1 MTPNNKIEIPHGY
14 KDSALGIIPQE
25 WEVKRLGEVVDYK
38 KGFAFKNEQY
48 KDNGVR
54 IIRIS
59 DTDSKGIKEVDVPIY
74 LDVNEYE
81 KHSEYTLHAGD
92 IVVRT
97 VGSRPPLYDS
107 MVGKTIAIS
116 DKYNGCLLNQ
126 NMVVLYPKD
135 VVSNLL
141 FGTIK
146 TDRYI
151 RYIESIVRGNA
162 NQVSITLD
170 DLFQFQVIIPP
181 LAEQKRIAE
190 VLDEWD
196 KAIELQAKL
205 VERLQ
210 TRKRALMQQ
219 LLTPLRRLP
228 NFTQSWQKVKLGEI
242 ATIKKGVQVN
252 KIELGLEGKYPTIN
266 GGIEPSGYSDD
277 YNTAANT
284 ITISEGG
291 NSCGY
296 VSYITTNFWRGG
308 HCYAAFEKSII
319 YKIFLFQILKYKES
333 EIMALRV
340 GSGLPNIQIKPLE
353 KFKLTIPSLDE
364 QKAIAEVLS
373 EADNEIAIADRK
385 LTALR
390 TQKRALMQQLLT
402 GKKRLKI

>member
-1 MTPNNKIEIPHGY
+1 MTNNNKEMPFGY
-14 KDSALGIIPQE
+14 KDSPLGLIPQE
-25 WEVKRLGEVVDYK
+25 WEVKRLGEVCSIDSKSLTSKTPPDYTFEYISLSDVDSEYFEIK
-38 KGFAFKNEQY
+38 TSKQIFASAPSRARRIVSGGDILMSTVRPNLQGFSKMPYGINNIVASTGFAVLTPKECYGDYIFTFLFSDK
-48 KDNGVR
+48 
-54 IIRIS
+54 IS
-59 DTDSKGIKEVDVPIY
+59 KQF
-74 LDVNEYE
+74 YE
-81 KHSEYTLHAGD
+81 L
-92 IVVRT
+92 V
-97 VGSRPPLYDS
+97 VGSNYPAVNSSDVANLKIAVPPL
-107 MVGKTIAIS
+107 
-116 DKYNGCLLNQ
+116 
-126 NMVVLYPKD
+126 
-135 VVSNLL
+135 
-141 FGTIK
+141 
-146 TDRYI
+146 
-151 RYIESIVRGNA
+151 E
-162 NQVSITLD
+162 
-170 DLFQFQVIIPP
+170 
-181 LAEQKRIAE
+181 EQRRIAE
-190 VLDEWD
+190 VLGEWD

-210 TRKRALMQQ
+210 TRKHALMQQ

-228 NFTQSWQKVKLGEI
+228 DFTQPWQKVKLGEI

-308 HCYAAFEKSII
+308 HCYAAFEKSRI
-319 YKIFLFQILKYKES
+319 YKVFLFQILKYKES
-333 EIMALRV
+333 EIMTLRV

-373 EADNEIAIADRK
+373 KSDKEIAIAERK